1 MINKRVLKIV
11 EVLLNQKSYIT
22 IDKISEQL
30 SVSNKTIRNDL
41 LLVDEWLKDNQLK
54 LIKKTGI
61 GVCIEGSHDQ
71 KLRILETVR
80 RKNTSVIEHS
90 PAARKTFI
98 GMQLMIFDNCR
109 IYELSEQ
116 LYVSRATIHKDL
128 LSLSKTME
136 LFDITLHRKNNNG
149 ISIEG
154 KEKNIRNFLLK
165 LMLED
170 NGYQQFVEIV
180 QDEFYPCN
188 GSYVFPG
195 LEVTD
200 DEAHDFV
207 ACILRS
213 HNAYIKSLDFHSI
226 VIILL
231 RIYTLYLRIQE
242 HHVISMSS
250 EFIKELESEP
260 FFKEA
265 QEITDRLSNHYHMQI
280 PRVETHYLQ
289 LYFLSMQGP
298 QSINEK
304 DQKEASELCEKLLAS
319 WSEQLGVPF
328 MQDEELKK
336 SIYAHLCP
344 SITRFRH
351 NIPNENPL
359 MPEINNL
366 YKHTLAVVKNSI
378 SCIEEK
384 FHCTVSDDEL
394 SYLALHL
401 AASLERMKQPLRTVL
416 VTHEGTAAAAILKQK
431 LVHQINEI
439 DIVDQE
445 SFLSIQHCDLT
456 NIDLIITTI
465 EISIKT
471 KIPILLINPLLHDYD
486 ILRLKDAVKGYYN
499 TKNDPIKRKTAL
511 SQQ

>member
-11 EVLLNQKSYIT
+11 EVLLEQESYIT

-41 LLVDEWLKDNQLK
+41 LLVDEWLTDNQLH

-61 GVCIEGSHDQ
+61 GVCIEGSHSQ
-71 KLRILETVR
+71 KLRILENVR
-80 RKNTSVIEHS
+80 KKNTSVVEHS
-90 PAARKTFI
+90 PAARQTFI
-98 GMQLMIFDNCR
+98 GMQLASYDNCR

-128 LSLSKTME
+128 LSLSKSME
-136 LFDITLHRKNNNG
+136 LFGIQLHRKNNNG

-170 NGYQQFVEIV
+170 NGYQLFIDIV
-180 QDEFYPCN
+180 QN
-188 GSYVFPG
+188 ASYHCTGTLVFAG
-195 LEVTD
+195 LEATD
-200 DEAHDFV
+200 DEIKDFV
-207 ACILRS
+207 HCILRA
-213 HNAYIKSLDFHSI
+213 HNSYIKALDFHSI
-226 VIILL
+226 IIILL
-231 RIYTLYLRIQE
+231 RIYAAYLRIQE
-242 HHVISMSS
+242 HHIITLSD
-250 EFIKELESEP
+250 EFIQELNSEP

-265 QEITDRLSNHYHMQI
+265 QEITDRLANHYRIQI
-280 PRVETHYLQ
+280 PTVETHYLQ
-289 LYFLSMQGP
+289 LYFLSMQGT
-298 QSINEK
+298 QLTNEK
-304 DQKEASELCEKLLAS
+304 DQKEARELCDQLLTS

-328 MQDEELKK
+328 MKDEELKK

-359 MPEINNL
+359 MPEIHDL

-378 SCIEEK
+378 HCIEER
-384 FHCTVSDDEL
+384 FHCTVSDDEI

-401 AASLERMKQPLRTVL
+401 AASLERLKKPLRTIL

-431 LVHQINEI
+431 LIHQINEI

-445 SFLSIQHCDLT
+445 SFLSIHHCDLT
-456 NIDLIITTI
+456 GIDLIISTI
-465 EISIKT
+465 EISLKT
-471 KIPILLINPLLHDYD
+471 DIPILLINPLLHNYD
-486 ILRLKDAVKGYYN
+486 ILRLKDAVKEYYN
-499 TKNDPIKRKTAL
+499 QKNDPIRRKTAL